1 MTGGPVLRDTPGQV
15 RDEDA
20 FDPAVVHEW
29 LSERY
34 RGIAGLSGV
43 PSVRQFPGGASNLT
57 YQLSYPD
64 RELILRRPPRGHKAA
79 SAHDMSREYRVQSG
93 LRPVYPY
100 VPRMLAFCADTD
112 VIGAEFYVMERI
124 DGIIL
129 RRDLPDGL
137 ELSEE
142 QTRKLCVDAVDRLIE
157 LHQVDVDAAGLTDL
171 GKGAGYVRR
180 QVDGWCDRY
189 QRARTDN
196 VPECAEIMRWLQEN
210 QPDDVATCL
219 IHNDYRFDNLV
230 LDGPRTLD
238 VIGILDWELAT
249 LGDPLMEL
257 GATMSYWVQADDE
270 EFLQLVRRQPT
281 HLPGMMTRAEV
292 VDYYAERT
300 GRTIENWTF
309 YLTYGMFRVA
319 VIMQQL
325 YRRYV
330 DGGTHNPMYADMWRF
345 AEYMESYCH
354 RVIAGEVA

>member
-1 MTGGPVLRDTPGQV
+1 MTLVDTPGEV
-15 RDEDA
+15 RAEDA
-20 FDPAVVHEW
+20 FDTAAAHEW
-29 LSERY
+29 LAARLD
-34 RGIAGLSGV
+34 GLSGV

-57 YQLSYPD
+57 FQLGYPD

-79 SAHDMSREYRVQSG
+79 SAHDMSREYRVQRG

-100 VPRMLAFCADTD
+100 VPEMLAFCDD
-112 VIGAEFYVMERI
+112 PGVIGAEFYVMQRL

-129 RRDLPDGL
+129 RRDLPEGL
-137 ELSEE
+137 ELSVE
-142 QTRKLCVDAVDRLIE
+142 QTRALCLDAVDRLIE
-157 LHQVDVDAAGLTDL
+157 LHQVDVDAAGLAGL

-180 QVDGWCDRY
+180 QIDGWCDRY
-189 QRARTDN
+189 VRARTDN
-196 VPECAEIMRWLQEN
+196 VPECTEIMRWLRNN

-230 LDGPRTLD
+230 LNESLE

-300 GRTIENWTF
+300 GRSIENWTF
-309 YLTYGMFRVA
+309 YQVYGMFRVA

-330 DGGTHNPMYADMWRF
+330 EGGTHNPVYAEMWRF
-345 AEYMESYCH
+345 AQYVRDYCRRAIES
-354 RVIAGEVA
+354 GGDL